1 MTKEIKI
8 GNVKIGG
15 GNKIA
20 IQSMTNTETSNV
32 EATVKQIKDL
42 EKAGCDIVR
51 ASVNTVEAAK
61 AFKEI
66 TKNISIPLV
75 ADVHFDH
82 RLAIMAVENGASKLR
97 INPGNIS
104 SDAVKTLVACVK
116 EHNIPVRIGVNG
128 GSLSPKVRER
138 FGENSPEALVASA
151 IENIQIFED
160 ASFYDIAVSVK
171 SSNVKK
177 MVAAYRLLSKQCD
190 YPLHLG
196 VTEAGTID
204 TAIVKSSIGIGSLL
218 LDNIGDTIRVSIT
231 GDPVQEVY
239 AAQNILRALGLF
251 KKGVEIISCPT
262 CARTQIPLEEIVNRV
277 KAETK
282 NVEKPI
288 KAAIMGCVVNGPG
301 EAKAADIGIAG
312 GGTGEKAVVFKKGE
326 KLATGEL
333 EIMIRLLIEELH
345 KM

>member
-20 IQSMTNTETSNV
+20 IQSMTNTDTSNV
-32 EATVKQIKDL
+32 EATVNQIKEL
-42 EKAGCDIVR
+42 EKAGCEIVR

-128 GSLSPKVRER
+128 GSLSPAVRAR

-251 KKGVEIISCPT
+251 EKGVEIISCPT
-262 CARTQIPLEEIVNRV
+262 CARTRIPLEEIVNRV

-301 EAKAADIGIAG
+301 EAKEADIGIAG

-326 KLATGEL
+326 KLASGEL
-333 EIMIRLLIEELH
+333 EAMIQLLINEIHNL
-345 KM
+345 

>member
-8 GNVKIGG
+8 GNVVIGG

-20 IQSMTNTETSNV
+20 IQSMTNTDTADAQ
-32 EATVKQIKDL
+32 ATIRQIKLL
-42 EKAGCDIVR
+42 EAAGCEIVR
-51 ASVNTVEAAK
+51 ASVNTPQAAK

-66 TKNISIPLV
+66 TDNISIPLV

-82 RLAIMAVENGASKLR
+82 RLAFMAVENGASKLR

-104 SDAVKTLVACVK
+104 SDAVKTLVGCVK
-116 EHNIPVRIGVNG
+116 AHNIPVRIGVNG
-128 GSLSPKVRER
+128 GSLSPQVRAR
-138 FGENSPEALVASA
+138 FGETSPEALVASA
-151 IENIQIFED
+151 MENIKIFED
-160 ASFYDIAVSVK
+160 ASFNDIAVSVK
-171 SSNVKK
+171 SSDVRK
-177 MVAAYRLLSKQCD
+177 MVAAYRLLSAKCD

-239 AAQNILRALGLF
+239 AAQNILRALGLL

-262 CARTQIPLEEIVNRV
+262 CARTRIPLEQIVDRV
-277 KAETK
+277 RSETK
-282 NVEKPI
+282 DIEKPL

-301 EAKAADIGIAG
+301 EAKEADIGIAG

-326 KLATGEL
+326 KLASGEI
-333 EIMIRLLIEELH
+333 ENMITLLIEELH

>member
-8 GNVKIGG
+8 GTVKIGG

-20 IQSMTNTETSNV
+20 IQSMTNTDTSNV
-32 EATVKQIKDL
+32 EATVKQIKEL
-42 EKAGCDIVR
+42 EKAGCEIVR
-51 ASVNTVEAAK
+51 ASVNTIKAAK

-104 SDAVKTLVACVK
+104 AEAVKTLVACVK

-128 GSLSPKVRER
+128 GSLSPIVRQR
-138 FGENSPEALVASA
+138 FGENSPEALVESA
-151 IENIQIFED
+151 MENIKIFED

-171 SSNVKK
+171 SSDVKK
-177 MVAAYRLLSKQCD
+177 MVAAYRMLSKQCD

-251 KKGVEIISCPT
+251 EKGVEIISCPT
-262 CARTQIPLEEIVNRV
+262 CARTRIPLEEIVNRV

-282 NVEKPI
+282 EIEKPI
-288 KAAIMGCVVNGPG
+288 KVAIMGCVVNGPG
-301 EAKAADIGIAG
+301 EAKEADIGIAG

-326 KLATGEL
+326 MLATGEL
-333 EIMIRLLIEELH
+333 EKMIRLLIDEIR